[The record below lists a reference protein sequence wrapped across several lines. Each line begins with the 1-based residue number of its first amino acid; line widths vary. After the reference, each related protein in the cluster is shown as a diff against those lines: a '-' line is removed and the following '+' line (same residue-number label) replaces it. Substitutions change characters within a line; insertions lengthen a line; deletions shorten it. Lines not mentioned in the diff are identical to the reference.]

1 MPALPL
7 HARAALRR
15 SALAALAAFA
25 TFAPAVRADDVPRA
39 PRHIVE
45 RLGVEIRQILAAA
58 TPDRTPEDAERAA
71 AAQITALIRRE
82 PGHLSLTEPDARGQ
96 TALMLAANGGYPLVV
111 DALLADPGVKLA
123 VNAVDKRGQTAWMI
137 ANFAPALTLAA
148 CQPGALTRE
157 RYILLPPYLLR
168 MAHLLKTQ
176 AAGLGAIVQSLEA
189 AGAEPQP
196 EAAKRAWL
204 ARCPNASPELRA
216 ALEQGPLMQ
225 TLVAHAIA
233 RQSEFNK
240 TAQESVRSLPMRP
253 PKDMRFISGERE
265 HGARLAGAPLGIHQM
280 VCSRMRKPEIPRI
293 SWAGEILLHATVST
307 NAGIVEVADIDVIS
321 VKGDKPEAAG
331 EFFRGL
337 VLQALAGYE
346 CEGNVV
352 FEQQFHF
359 SVK

>member
-1 MPALPL
+1 MPALPT
-7 HARAALRR
+7 HAHAALRR
-15 SALAALAAFA
+15 GAITALAALA
-25 TFAPAVRADDVPRA
+25 TFAPAARADEAPRS

-71 AAQITALIRRE
+71 AAQITALIQRE

-111 DALLADPGVKLA
+111 DALLADASVRLA
-123 VNAVDKRGQTAWMI
+123 VNAADKAGQTAWMI
-137 ANFAPALTLAA
+137 ANFAPTLTLAA

-176 AAGLGAIVQSLEA
+176 AAGIGAIVQSLEA

-204 ARCPNASPELRA
+204 ARCPNTSPELRA

-233 RQSEFNK
+233 KQAEFNK
-240 TAQESVRSLPMRP
+240 TAQDSVRSLPMRP
-253 PKDMRFISGERE
+253 PKDMRFISAERE
-265 HGARLAGAPLGIHQM
+265 HGARPARDMLGLPQM
-280 VCSRMRKPEIPRI
+280 FCSRMRKPELARI
-293 SWAGEILLHATVST
+293 AWTGDILLRATVST

-331 EFFRGL
+331 EYFRGL

-352 FEQQFHF
+352 FEQEFQFK
-359 SVK
+359 VG

>member
-1 MPALPL
+1 MPVLPI
-7 HARAALRR
+7 HACAALRR
-15 SALAALAAFA
+15 GALAALAALA
-25 TFAPAVRADDVPRA
+25 TFAPAARANDA
-39 PRHIVE
+39 PRSPRHVIE

-71 AAQITALIRRE
+71 AAQITALIQRE

-111 DALLADPGVKLA
+111 DALLADPSVKLA
-123 VNAVDKRGQTAWMI
+123 VNAADKRGQTAWMI
-137 ANFAPALTLAA
+137 ANFAPTLTLAA

-204 ARCPNASPELRA
+204 SRCPNTSPELRA
-216 ALEQGPLMQ
+216 ELEAGPLMQ

-233 RQSEFNK
+233 KQSDFNR
-240 TAQESVRSLPMRP
+240 TAQQSVRSLPMRP
-253 PKDMRFISGERE
+253 PKDMRFISAERE
-265 HGARLAGAPLGIHQM
+265 HGARPARDMLGLPQM
-280 VCSRMRKPEIPRI
+280 FCSRMRKPELARI
-293 SWAGEILLHATVST
+293 AWTGDILLRATVST

-331 EFFRGL
+331 EYFRGL
-337 VLQALAGYE
+337 VLRALAGYE

-352 FEQQFHF
+352 FEQEFQFK
-359 SVK
+359 VG